1 MIFQYKFEHDIKKIN
16 SLIKFKKLDILD
28 FGCGI
33 GNWPQDIFKYK
44 SIKKITLYDSNKKLK
59 KVLQKKYMSKKINI
73 DFEYRNI
80 IKINSFNL
88 IIFSSVIQYISKN
101 KLKKIIKDLTK
112 NKKQLV
118 ILITDIPYIPRILEF
133 LFLPM
138 FNLKRFFY
146 ILKLCFSKK
155 YIKLNY
161 FLYKLDDFE
170 ELQNIFDIKR
180 ILNLH
185 DLKILRYSVILS
197 LKNN

>member
-1 MIFQYKFEHDIKKIN
+1 M
-16 SLIKFKKLDILD
+16 
-28 FGCGI
+28 
-33 GNWPQDIFKYK
+33 
-44 SIKKITLYDSNKKLK
+44 
-59 KVLQKKYMSKKINI
+59 
-73 DFEYRNI
+73 
-80 IKINSFNL
+80 

-101 KLKKIIKDLTK
+101 KLKKIIKDLKK

-146 ILKLCFSKK
+146 ILKHCFSKK

-170 ELQNIFDIKR
+170 ELRNIFDIKR